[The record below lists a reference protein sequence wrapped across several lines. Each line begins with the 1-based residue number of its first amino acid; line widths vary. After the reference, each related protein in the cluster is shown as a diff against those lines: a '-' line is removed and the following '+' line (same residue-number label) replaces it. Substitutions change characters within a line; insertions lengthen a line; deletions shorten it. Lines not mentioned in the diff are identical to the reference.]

1 MYIIR
6 VLLDETPAKFS
17 KVAEVIQHENH
28 VDENR
33 VDARR

>member
-6 VLLDETPAKFS
+6 VLLAETRAKVS
-17 KVAEVIQHENH
+17 NVAWVTQHVNR

-33 VDARR
+33 VDARH